1 MRRAV
6 LPLIAMLGLAL
17 AGPASAWEEINP
29 KQIRVITPTTAT
41 SYCIDVPKSPV
52 CAVETF
58 LACTRRIDKAMCARA
73 GHPDFHYQDKPE
85 EKFRYRVLS
94 VKVLTRK
101 DILKED
107 WEKPDGLRPDDVKVI
122 VQNLDDHYSSF
133 CPKSGCP
140 TTYWVKPDG
149 IDWRVASW
157 AAWYVD

>member
-41 SYCIDVPKSPV
+41 SDCIGVPKSPV
-52 CAVETF
+52 CAVETI

-73 GHPDFHYQDKPE
+73 GITNFHYQDKPDE
-85 EKFRYRVLS
+85 RLRYRILS

-107 WEKPDGLRPDDVKVI
+107 WEKPDGLRPDDVEII
-122 VQNLDDHYSSF
+122 VQEPDEHPPA
-133 CPKSGCP
+133 CPKSGCK
-140 TTYWVKPDG
+140 TSFWVKPDG
-149 IDWRVASW
+149 IDWRVVDW
-157 AAWYVD
+157 VAWGMD